1 MYNLQQEKKII
12 KKGPKYLGLFCYI
25 CMEKELI
32 EIMKKYPD
40 YKIKGMMYAE
50 SNNSWGWLA
59 NIYVNHNKKCIE
71 LMFGYLF

>member
-1 MYNLQQEKKII
+1 
-12 KKGPKYLGLFCYI
+12 
-25 CMEKELI
+25 MEKELI

-40 YKIKGMMYAE
+40 YKIKGMMYDE